1 MQTEEEQSMKIA
13 MLTNNYKPFV
23 GGVPISVERQAREL
37 AKLGHEVTVF
47 APEYKQTDDGRLR
60 EEEEGPQEGR
70 RERVIRYKTSSRKME
85 NGMVYPR
92 LVSREIIQAFEKEQ
106 FDCIHVHHPMFV
118 GTMALYLGKKY
129 DLPVIYTYHTKYE
142 DYLHYIR
149 PFQSIEEKSA
159 VSQKIYRLGK
169 ETVVPGFMRWF
180 TNQCDLVLAPTFS
193 MQEAMRNGGTRTP
206 TAIFPTGLEDSFY
219 IRDEEK
225 SAAVRA
231 QYLQGRKHLFCTVSR
246 LEEEKNP
253 RFMLQGIARLKER
266 MEESFRV
273 LFIGEGSMRDELEK
287 MAEELGI
294 SEETVFVGNVDNQE
308 MKHFL
313 GASELFLFTSKS
325 ETQGIVLVEAFAAG
339 VPVVAVNATGVE
351 DIVVNGKNGYAT
363 SEDIE
368 EWSARIV
375 EAMQNENYEKLKVQ
389 AGLTASG
396 FRSSRLAIYEEMLY
410 AQCINEREKEGSAY
424 ENERNRA
431 ERFGSSIYRLFKAS

>member
-1 MQTEEEQSMKIA
+1 MKIA

-92 LVSREIIQAFEKEQ
+92 LVSREIIQVFEKEQ

-339 VPVVAVNATGVE
+339 IPVVAVNATGVE

>member
-92 LVSREIIQAFEKEQ
+92 LVSREIIQVFEKEQ

-287 MAEELGI
+287 MAEELVI

-339 VPVVAVNATGVE
+339 IPVVAVNATGVE

>member
-1 MQTEEEQSMKIA
+1 MKIA

-23 GGVPISVERQAREL
+23 GGVPISVERQAKEL

-47 APEYKQTDDGRLR
+47 APEYKQTDDYRLR
-60 EEEEGPQEGR
+60 EEEEGSKEGR

-92 LVSREIIQAFEKEQ
+92 LVSREILQVFETEQ

-159 VSQKIYRLGK
+159 VSQEIYRLGK
-169 ETVVPGFMRWF
+169 EKVVPGFMRWF

-219 IRDEEK
+219 IRDEVK

-273 LFIGEGSMRDELEK
+273 LLIGEGSMRDELEK

-294 SEETVFVGNVDNQE
+294 SDETVFVGNVDNQE

-313 GASELFLFTSKS
+313 GACELFLFTSKS

-339 VPVVAVNATGVE
+339 IPVVAVNATGVE

-363 SEDIE
+363 NEDIE

-375 EAMQNENYEKLKVQ
+375 EALQDENYENLKVQ

-396 FRSSRLAIYEEMLY
+396 FRSSRLAIYEELLY

-431 ERFGSSIYRLFKAS
+431 ERFGASIYRLFKAS

>member
-92 LVSREIIQAFEKEQ
+92 LVSREIIQVFEKEQ

-169 ETVVPGFMRWF
+169 ERVVPGFMRWF

-253 RFMLQGIARLKER
+253 RFMLQGITRLKER

-294 SEETVFVGNVDNQE
+294 SEETVFVGNIDNQE

-339 VPVVAVNATGVE
+339 IPVVAVNATGVE

>member
-92 LVSREIIQAFEKEQ
+92 LVSREIIQVFEKEQ

-193 MQEAMRNGGTRTP
+193 MQ
-206 TAIFPTGLEDSFY
+206 
-219 IRDEEK
+219 
-225 SAAVRA
+225 
-231 QYLQGRKHLFCTVSR
+231 
-246 LEEEKNP
+246 
-253 RFMLQGIARLKER
+253 
-266 MEESFRV
+266 
-273 LFIGEGSMRDELEK
+273 
-287 MAEELGI
+287 
-294 SEETVFVGNVDNQE
+294 
-308 MKHFL
+308 
-313 GASELFLFTSKS
+313 
-325 ETQGIVLVEAFAAG
+325 
-339 VPVVAVNATGVE
+339 
-351 DIVVNGKNGYAT
+351 
-363 SEDIE
+363 
-368 EWSARIV
+368 
-375 EAMQNENYEKLKVQ
+375 
-389 AGLTASG
+389 
-396 FRSSRLAIYEEMLY
+396 
-410 AQCINEREKEGSAY
+410 
-424 ENERNRA
+424 
-431 ERFGSSIYRLFKAS
+431 